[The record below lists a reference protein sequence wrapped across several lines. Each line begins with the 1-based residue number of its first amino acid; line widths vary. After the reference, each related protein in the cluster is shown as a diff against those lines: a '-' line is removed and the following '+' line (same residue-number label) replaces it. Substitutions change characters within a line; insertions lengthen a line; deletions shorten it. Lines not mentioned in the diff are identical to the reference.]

1 MFGSYYIKPTGK
13 TWWGDG
19 VCDNTV
25 NWGLVYKPY
34 VDCPPPPSTS
44 EEIAAENGDS
54 LLTEVGL
61 IFLITEIN

>member
-1 MFGSYYIKPTGK
+1 MWGSIYIKPTGT

-34 VDCPPPPSTS
+34 VDCTPTLLY
-44 EEIAAENGDS
+44 EILAENGDY
-54 LLTEVGL
+54 LLTETNNS
-61 IFLITEIN
+61 FLVTEFQ